1 MFFQSC
7 NYISILL
14 FLLVYWVSNVF
25 HEFWPHYLMMEGS
38 MCKLTFNHC
47 NNVWSRENSFIFPHS
62 HFSVKWQDN
71 KIVLH
76 LLDFTSSCKC
86 NTTGWTKVTTTS
98 NGCLFWIVSSP
109 ASPLLYFCAELHEN
123 NVILDQS
130 FLYSSCYR
138 THFVKGHALLASFFF
153 IHDIVYLFY

>member
-1 MFFQSC
+1 MNSGP
-7 NYISILL
+7 IILWWKEVCVNSRL
-14 FLLVYWVSNVF
+14 IIVIMDD
-25 HEFWPHYLMMEGS
+25 HE
-38 MCKLTFNHC
+38 K
-47 NNVWSRENSFIFPHS
+47 NSFIFPHA

-86 NTTGWTKVTTTS
+86 NTTGWTKVTTTF
-98 NGCLFWIVSSP
+98 NGCSFWIVSSP

-153 IHDIVYLFY
+153 IHDIQWQTSS

>member
-1 MFFQSC
+1 
-7 NYISILL
+7 
-14 FLLVYWVSNVF
+14 
-25 HEFWPHYLMMEGS
+25 

-62 HFSVKWQDN
+62 HFSVKWQGN
-71 KIVLH
+71 KTVLH

-98 NGCLFWIVSSP
+98 NGCLFWIASSL
-109 ASPLLYFCAELHEN
+109 ASPLLYFCAKLHKN
-123 NVILDQS
+123 NAMLDTS
-130 FLYSSCYR
+130 FFYSSCYR

-153 IHDIVYLFY
+153 IHNALYHFYKRTTLICQNYWLLFQFKDIFTTVPSQ

>member
-7 NYISILL
+7 NYTRILL
-14 FLLVYWVSNVF
+14 FLLVYWVSDVF
-25 HEFWPHYLMMEGS
+25 HEFWPHYLMMAGS

-86 NTTGWTKVTTTS
+86 NTTGWTKVTTIS
-98 NGCLFWIVSSP
+98 NGSLLWIVSSP
-109 ASPLLYFCAELHEN
+109 ASPLLCFCAELHKIN
-123 NVILDQS
+123 L

-138 THFVKGHALLASFFF
+138 THFVKGHALLASFF
-153 IHDIVYLFY
+153 LFTI